1 MLGYPKLTRSKRTVV
16 GCLLVYS
23 VSGIG
28 RIIKLVETVPTAN
41 STMFSRGILYKCQDL
56 QSPQKN
62 IWRENIICCSFF
74 FNQGI
79 ESGGGRRAA
88 TLLATGSDLV
98 ALAAIWLVQ
107 HQRQCEESE
116 QKSNNFNTGTFAGA
130 RCECPCAFVFLRQR
144 KRRLPKVAP
153 SVLMLCAPVFI
164 FTSGSSAL

>member
-28 RIIKLVETVPTAN
+28 RIMKLVETVPTAN
-41 STMFSRGILYKCQDL
+41 CTMFSRGILYKCQDL
-56 QSPQKN
+56 QSSQN
-62 IWRENIICCSFF
+62 IRRENIICCSFF
-74 FNQGI
+74 FHQGI

-98 ALAAIWLVQ
+98 ALTAILLVQ

-130 RCECPCAFVFLRQR
+130 RCECPCAFVFIETA
-144 KRRLPKVAP
+144 KE
-153 SVLMLCAPVFI
+153 
-164 FTSGSSAL
+164 TTT